1 MNFTLK
7 ILREARKEL
16 DKLDNKSL
24 IKIYSHLEE
33 LKRDPFRPRPTAD
46 ITKIRGNRKPPAYRL
61 RIGKIRVE
69 YLVFDDERRVIIS
82 KIFTR
87 RRGSDYR

>member
-1 MNFTLK
+1 MSFALK

-24 IKIYSHLEE
+24 IHIYSHLEE
-33 LKRDPFRPRPTAD
+33 LERDPFRPRPAAD
-46 ITKIRGNRKPPAYRL
+46 IVKIKGNRRPPAYRL
-61 RIGKIRVE
+61 RIGRIRVE
-69 YLVFDDERRVIIS
+69 YLVLEDERQVIVS
-82 KIFTR
+82 RIFKR

>member
-16 DKLDNKSL
+16 DKLDNTSL

-33 LKRDPFRPRPTAD
+33 LERDPFRPRPTAD
-46 ITKIRGNRKPPAYRL
+46 IVKIKGDRKPPAYRL

-69 YLVFDDERRVIIS
+69 YLVLEGERQIIVS
-82 KIFTR
+82 KIFKR